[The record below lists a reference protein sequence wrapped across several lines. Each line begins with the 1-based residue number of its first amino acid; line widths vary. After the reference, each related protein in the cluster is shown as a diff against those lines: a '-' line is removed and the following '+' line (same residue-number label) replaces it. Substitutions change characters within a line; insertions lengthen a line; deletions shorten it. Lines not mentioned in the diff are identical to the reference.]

1 MKPGD
6 PLYIDD
12 KHNTL
17 LNDVF
22 FYVLHHLPKLQNM
35 HDYRVDADTDITD
48 FVNRK
53 FVELEGPPHVPYLHL
68 FSKNLLACM
77 ETLVAF
83 CPCYKAANP
92 RMAGKMETFFQQAV
106 VER

>member
-6 PLYIDD
+6 PLYTDD

-53 FVELEGPPHVPYLHL
+53 FVELEGPPHVAHVHF
-68 FSKNLLACM
+68 FSKNLLAYL

-83 CPCYKAANP
+83 CPYYMAADP

-106 VER
+106 QRY